1 MSGTAEPSRRAGG
14 SRLEMYLL
22 FLPTSLWLILFI
34 AIPTVMFFIYSFWT
48 VKDEFLVKGFSLL
61 NYLRFFTTGVYPE
74 LLWRTLV
81 LALEVSGITFAMGY
95 PLALFISRKSGRAKS
110 ILYMLVVI
118 PLLTSYIVRI
128 YAMRLIL
135 GSNGLI
141 NNLLIILGLI
151 REPLPFLLF
160 NRFAIFLTLSVIL
173 APFMVMPIFTSLE
186 KIPRSY
192 IEASRDLGASDFET
206 FWRIVFPL
214 TLPGVIAG
222 FMFIFIL
229 TLGDFLTPILVGG
242 TQGMTFGKII
252 QMNYGI
258 AYDWP
263 FGSALSVILLI
274 LSLAIILIAS
284 RFGAL
289 REI

>member
-1 MSGTAEPSRRAGG
+1 MRQIRRPGRSRFE
-14 SRLEMYLL
+14 LYFL
-22 FLPTSLWLILFI
+22 FLPTSVWLLLFIVVPFILFF
-34 AIPTVMFFIYSFWT
+34 VYSFWT
-48 VKDEFLVKGFSLL
+48 VKNEFLVKGFSFT
-61 NYLRFFTTGVYPE
+61 NYLRFFANLMYPE
-74 LLWRTLV
+74 LLWRTFV
-81 LALEVSGITFAMGY
+81 LALGVSGITFVMGY
-95 PLALFISRKSGRAKS
+95 PLALFISRKTGRARS
-110 ILYMLVVI
+110 ILYMLVMI
-118 PLLTSYIVRI
+118 PLLTSYIIRI

-141 NNLLIILGLI
+141 NNLLIVLGLI

-160 NRFAIFLTLSVIL
+160 NRFAIFLTLCVIL

-192 IEASRDLGASDFET
+192 LEASRDLGASDFET
-206 FWRIVFPL
+206 FWRIIFPL
-214 TLPGVIAG
+214 SLPGVIAG

-242 TQGMTFGKII
+242 TQGITFGKVI
-252 QMNYGI
+252 QMNFGI

-263 FGSALSVILLI
+263 FGSALSVILLV
-274 LSLAIILIAS
+274 LSLLIILISS

>member
-1 MSGTAEPSRRAGG
+1 
-14 SRLEMYLL
+14 
-22 FLPTSLWLILFI
+22 
-34 AIPTVMFFIYSFWT
+34 
-48 VKDEFLVKGFSLL
+48 
-61 NYLRFFTTGVYPE
+61 
-74 LLWRTLV
+74 
-81 LALEVSGITFAMGY
+81 
-95 PLALFISRKSGRAKS
+95 
-110 ILYMLVVI
+110 
-118 PLLTSYIVRI
+118 
-128 YAMRLIL
+128 
-135 GSNGLI
+135 
-141 NNLLIILGLI
+141 
-151 REPLPFLLF
+151 
-160 NRFAIFLTLSVIL
+160 
-173 APFMVMPIFTSLE
+173 MVMPIFTSLE
-186 KIPRSY
+186 KIPPSY

>member
-1 MSGTAEPSRRAGG
+1 MSGTAQPSRRAGG

-74 LLWRTLV
+74 LLGRTSV

>member
-1 MSGTAEPSRRAGG
+1 MKPAMPSGRRAR
-14 SRLEMYLL
+14 SRLEMSLL
-22 FLPTSLWLILFI
+22 FLPTSLWLVLFI
-34 AIPTVMFFIYSFWT
+34 VVPLVMFFIYSFWT
-48 VKDEFLVKGFSLL
+48 VKDEFIVKGFSLA
-61 NYLRFFTTGVYPE
+61 NYIRFFTNSVYPE
-74 LLWRTLV
+74 LLWRTFV
-81 LALEVSGITFAMGY
+81 LALGVSVITFAMGY
-95 PLALFISRKSGRAKS
+95 PLALFISRKSGRTKS

-141 NNLLIILGLI
+141 NNLLMTVGLI
-151 REPLPFLLF
+151 HEPLPFLLF
-160 NRFAIFLTLSVIL
+160 NLFAIFLTLCVIL
-173 APFMVMPIFTSLE
+173 APFMVMPIFSSLE
-186 KIPRSY
+186 KIPRSFV
-192 IEASRDLGASDFET
+192 EASRDLGSSEFET
-206 FWRIVFPL
+206 FWRIIFPL
-214 TLPGVIAG
+214 SLPGVIAG

-252 QMNYGI
+252 QMNFGI

-263 FGSALSVILLI
+263 FGSSLSVLLLI
-274 LSLAIILIAS
+274 LSLLIVLISS

>member
-74 LLWRTLV
+74 LLGRTSV

>member
-1 MSGTAEPSRRAGG
+1 
-14 SRLEMYLL
+14 MYLL

-74 LLWRTLV
+74 LLGRTLV

>member
-1 MSGTAEPSRRAGG
+1 
-14 SRLEMYLL
+14 
-22 FLPTSLWLILFI
+22 
-34 AIPTVMFFIYSFWT
+34 
-48 VKDEFLVKGFSLL
+48 
-61 NYLRFFTTGVYPE
+61 
-74 LLWRTLV
+74 
-81 LALEVSGITFAMGY
+81 
-95 PLALFISRKSGRAKS
+95 LFISRKSGRAKS

-141 NNLLIILGLI
+141 NNLLLALGLI
-151 REPLPFLLF
+151 HEPLPFLLF
-160 NRFAIFLTLSVIL
+160 NLFAIFLTLCVIL
-173 APFMVMPIFTSLE
+173 APFMVMPIFSSLE
-186 KIPRSY
+186 KIPRSLV
-192 IEASRDLGASDFET
+192 EASRDLGASEFET
-206 FWRIVFPL
+206 FWRVIFPL
-214 TLPGVIAG
+214 SLPGVIAG

-252 QMNYGI
+252 QMNFGI

-263 FGSALSVILLI
+263 FGSSLSVLLLLLSLLI
-274 LSLAIILIAS
+274 VLLSS

>member
-1 MSGTAEPSRRAGG
+1 MSPAVPSRRRAR
-14 SRLEMYLL
+14 SRLELSLL
-22 FLPTSLWLILFI
+22 FLPTSLWLVLFI
-34 AIPTVMFFIYSFWT
+34 VVPLVMFFIYSFWT
-48 VKDEFLVKGFSLL
+48 MKDEFLVRGFSLA
-61 NYLRFFTTGVYPE
+61 NYLRFFTHTVYPE
-74 LLWRTLV
+74 LLWRTFV
-81 LALEVSGITFAMGY
+81 LALGVSGITFAMGY
-95 PLALFISRKSGRAKS
+95 PLALFISRKSGRTKS

-141 NNLLIILGLI
+141 NNLLMMVGLI

-160 NRFAIFLTLSVIL
+160 NLFAIFLTLCVIL

-186 KIPRSY
+186 KIPRSLV
-192 IEASRDLGASDFET
+192 EASRDLGASDFET
-206 FWRIVFPL
+206 FWRVVFPL
-214 TLPGVIAG
+214 SLPGVIAG

-252 QMNYGI
+252 QMNFGI

-263 FGSALSVILLI
+263 FGSALSVLLLI
-274 LSLAIILIAS
+274 LSLLIVLISS